1 MVGGMNAVTLLST
14 LYAFSGL
21 AACAFYGPQIIRLA
35 RHAEARR
42 ALALS
47 SWCGWLAAS
56 VVAVL
61 YAVVVTGE
69 AAMMAVSG
77 LNAVCQAV
85 VVALVLGQ
93 RLADRGGA
101 MKKGRNLSGP
111 ALS

>member
-1 MVGGMNAVTLLST
+1 MNAITFLST

-21 AACAFYGPQIIRLA
+21 AACAFYGPQVLRLT

-61 YAVVVTGE
+61 YAVMVTGE
-69 AAMMAVSG
+69 TAMVAVSG
-77 LNAVCQAV
+77 LNAACQTV
-85 VVALVLGQ
+85 VVALVLWQ
-93 RLADRGGA
+93 RVSDRIA
-101 MKKGRNLSGP
+101 ATQKGRNLHGP
-111 ALS
+111 ALSWWRV